1 MHVYTEARVVVITDA
16 GTGEQ
21 LTLRFPSR
29 IAFSQFV
36 RRASGASAAEVT
48 ATALQFAA
56 SGRACLSRESRPPR
70 RFRWARA
77 GASRN

>member
-1 MHVYTEARVVVITDA
+1 MQVYPEARVVIITDA

-21 LTLRFPSR
+21 LTLRFPSS

-36 RRASGASAAEVT
+36 RRAAGASDVEVT

-56 SGRACLSRESRPPR
+56 SGRACLARESRAPR
-70 RFRWARA
+70 RLRWAGQA
-77 GASRN
+77 APRN